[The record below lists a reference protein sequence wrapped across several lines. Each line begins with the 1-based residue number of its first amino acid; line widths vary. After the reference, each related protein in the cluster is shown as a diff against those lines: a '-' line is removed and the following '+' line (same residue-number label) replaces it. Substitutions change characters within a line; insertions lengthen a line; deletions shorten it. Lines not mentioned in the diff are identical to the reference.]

1 MNSELGLVKK
11 GRAVRRGASMLW
23 LALVLVLV
31 CALNDARA
39 DSMICSRG
47 IASTGDHLSEVLA
60 KCGEP
65 QFRKVVSTGDNYRQP
80 EEHWGYF
87 IDKQR
92 IFIFIN
98 GFLNSIVY

>member
-1 MNSELGLVKK
+1 MKLKLELEKK
-11 GRAVRRGASMLW
+11 GHGARRLAPILW
-23 LALVLVLV
+23 LALVLTLA
-31 CALNDARA
+31 CAPGDARA
-39 DSMICSRG
+39 DSMICTNG
-47 IASTGDHLSEVLA
+47 IASTGDHQAVVLA

-65 QFRKVVSTGDNYRQP
+65 QFRKIISTGDNNRIV

-98 GFLNSIVY
+98 GFLSSIVY

>member
-1 MNSELGLVKK
+1 MTQRLAPILLLAFVL
-11 GRAVRRGASMLW
+11 AVACPLS
-23 LALVLVLV
+23 
-31 CALNDARA
+31 DARA
-39 DSMICSRG
+39 DSMICERG
-47 IASTGDHLSEVLA
+47 LVSTGDHQSVVLA

-65 QFRKVVSTGDNYRQP
+65 QFHRVISTGENSGRA

-98 GFLNSIVY
+98 GFLSSIVY